1 MNRGFTVRI
10 GPLAMSLAAA
20 AVTAVAFAA
29 VSLAD
34 NGSGGDSSGSETQT
48 FQAPAPPG
56 GGAGVMFFRDNLSDA
71 DKQKLED
78 FRDCME
84 ENGAP
89 GPPEPGEIDPSDG
102 PPKPPSGADQ
112 EKIEKAW
119 EACKDKLPEDM
130 QNAGPPHLRAAGC
143 APPGAPGDEQG
154 NKQNQDQSNDSG
166 TSSSGSNS

>member
-1 MNRGFTVRI
+1 MKKRGFTIRI

-34 NGSGGDSSGSETQT
+34 NGSGDNGSSDSGSDTQT

-78 FRDCME
+78 FRSCME

-89 GPPEPGEIDPSDG
+89 GPPEPGEINPSDG
-102 PPKPPSGADQ
+102 PPKPPSAADR
-112 EKIEKAW
+112 EEIEKAW

-130 QNAGPPHLRAAGC
+130 QKAGPPQLHTMGC
-143 APPGAPGDEQG
+143 GPGAPGDEQG
-154 NKQNQDQSNDSG
+154 SKPNQD
-166 TSSSGSNS
+166 